1 MPLCPLL
8 AATAAEPAGRG
19 RARES
24 FNFTLKAIRAERVQI
39 VNGVASAALVH
50 GLRENDAIGGSA
62 ARRQL
67 RAQHLVGAG

>member
-50 GLRENDAIGGSA
+50 GSQKMMRLA
-62 ARRQL
+62 AL
-67 RAQHLVGAG
+67 PHAASYLLST